1 MKKILITGGAGF
13 IGSALVKRFQVE
25 HEVFVYDNLSYGS
38 RNFISIDDD
47 HFIEADILDGMV
59 LENSLMEIKPDWV
72 IHLAA
77 IHFIPD
83 CNQRPFE
90 SSKINIQGTKNL
102 LDAVKKV
109 GDVQKIFFAST
120 AAVYPISDHAVSE
133 DDEVNPLDIYGL
145 SKITG
150 EYLCQ
155 GFAIDTGIPT
165 IIGRFFNA
173 FGPNETNPHLIP
185 EIEKQ
190 LKSGLRTIRLGNL
203 EPKRDF
209 VHTYDMAEWVYKL
222 LSGSHSGFETFNI
235 GQGMEYSV
243 REVVKEFETALG
255 ESVQIEQDPA
265 RMRKVERMHLLADV
279 RKIIKDTGY
288 EPQYSLSDGIKT
300 LMNEEQAPRYSMH

>member
-13 IGSALVKRFQVE
+13 IGSALVKRFLPE

-38 RNFISIDDD
+38 REFIGIDDM
-47 HFIEADILDGMV
+47 HFLKADILEERI
-59 LENSLMEIKPDWV
+59 LEDYLQKIKPDWV

-83 CNQRPFE
+83 CNKRPFE

-102 LDAVKKV
+102 LDAVKRVGGVEKV
-109 GDVQKIFFAST
+109 FFAST
-120 AAVYPISDHAVSE
+120 AAVYPISNHAVAE
-133 DDEVNPLDIYGL
+133 TDEVNPLDIYGL

-155 GFAIDTGIPT
+155 SFALETGIPT
-165 IIGRFFNA
+165 IVGRFFNA

-209 VHTYDMAEWVYKL
+209 IHTYDMAEWVARL
-222 LSGSHSGFETFNI
+222 LSGSRKGLETYNI

-243 REVVKEFETALG
+243 REVVKEFEAALG
-255 ESVQIEQDPA
+255 EPVHIEQDPD

-279 RKIIKDTGY
+279 RKIVEATGY
-288 EPQYSLSDGIKT
+288 KPQYSLSDGIKT
-300 LMNEEQAPRYSMH
+300 LMNEKQAPRYSMH

>member
-13 IGSALVKRFQVE
+13 IGSALVKRFSSE
-25 HEVFVYDNLSYGS
+25 HEVFVYDNLSYGN
-38 RNFISIDDD
+38 RDFIAIDDM
-47 HFIEADILDGMV
+47 HFLQADILDEQSL
-59 LENSLMEIKPDWV
+59 LEYLHKIKPDWV

-83 CNQRPFE
+83 CNKKPFE
-90 SSKINIQGTKNL
+90 SSRINIQGTKNL

-109 GDVQKIFFAST
+109 GGVEKVFFAST
-120 AAVYPISDHAVSE
+120 AAVYPISDHAVAE
-133 DDEVNPLDIYGL
+133 KDEVNPLDIYGL

-150 EYLCQ
+150 EYLCK
-155 GFAIDTGIPT
+155 GFNLETGIPT

-190 LKSGLRTIRLGNL
+190 LKSGLRTIQLGNL

-209 VHTYDMAEWVYKL
+209 IHTYDMAEWVFRL
-222 LSGSHSGFETFNI
+222 LSDSRTGLEIFNI

-243 REVVKEFETALG
+243 REVVKEFEAALG
-255 ESVQIEQDPA
+255 EPVHIEQDPA
-265 RMRKVERMHLLADV
+265 RIRKVERMHLLADV
-279 RKIIKDTGY
+279 QKIVEATGY
-288 EPQYSLSDGIKT
+288 RPRYSLSDGIKT
-300 LMNEEQAPRYSMH
+300 LMNEEQAPRYSVH